1 MGYSV
6 VSSMDKMTYIDAG
19 LHIWN
24 LRWKGDKKMND
35 NKMEY
40 QTTQFM
46 PMTDFELQS
55 VNGGGIPVVVFILV
69 AAVTVVEAA
78 FLVGAAV
85 AWDVA
90 VGTVLAVSTSE
101 VTKS

>member
-1 MGYSV
+1 MKGGI
-6 VSSMDKMTYIDAG
+6 KM
-19 LHIWN
+19 
-24 LRWKGDKKMND
+24 MND

-40 QTTQFM
+40 QTPQFM

>member
-1 MGYSV
+1 
-6 VSSMDKMTYIDAG
+6 
-19 LHIWN
+19 
-24 LRWKGDKKMND
+24 MND

-40 QTTQFM
+40 QTPQFM

-55 VNGGGIPVVVFILV
+55 VNGGGIPVVFILV

>member
-1 MGYSV
+1 
-6 VSSMDKMTYIDAG
+6 
-19 LHIWN
+19 
-24 LRWKGDKKMND
+24 MND

-40 QTTQFM
+40 QTPQFM

-85 AWDVA
+85 AWGCCSWNGAGSINKRSYKVITIKCGKNLCFSHILNDQ
-90 VGTVLAVSTSE
+90 GR
-101 VTKS
+101 

>member
-1 MGYSV
+1 
-6 VSSMDKMTYIDAG
+6 
-19 LHIWN
+19 
-24 LRWKGDKKMND
+24 MND

-40 QTTQFM
+40 QTPQFM

-55 VNGGGIPVVVFILV
+55 VNGGGIPV

>member
-1 MGYSV
+1 M
-6 VSSMDKMTYIDAG
+6 SSMDKMTYIDAG

-24 LRWKGDKKMND
+24 LRGKGDKKMND

-40 QTTQFM
+40 QTPQFM

>member
-1 MGYSV
+1 M
-6 VSSMDKMTYIDAG
+6 SSMDKMTYIDAG

-24 LRWKGDKKMND
+24 LRRKGDKKMND

-40 QTTQFM
+40 QTPQFM

>member
-1 MGYSV
+1 
-6 VSSMDKMTYIDAG
+6 
-19 LHIWN
+19 
-24 LRWKGDKKMND
+24 MND

-40 QTTQFM
+40 QTPQFM

-69 AAVTVVEAA
+69 AAVTVVE

>member
-1 MGYSV
+1 
-6 VSSMDKMTYIDAG
+6 MDKMTYIDAG

-24 LRWKGDKKMND
+24 LRLKGDKKMND

-40 QTTQFM
+40 QTPQFM

>member
-1 MGYSV
+1 
-6 VSSMDKMTYIDAG
+6 
-19 LHIWN
+19 
-24 LRWKGDKKMND
+24 MND

-40 QTTQFM
+40 QTPQFM
-46 PMTDFELQS
+46 PMTDFDLLS

-69 AAVTVVEAA
+69 SAVRVVVEA

>member
-1 MGYSV
+1 
-6 VSSMDKMTYIDAG
+6 
-19 LHIWN
+19 
-24 LRWKGDKKMND
+24 MND

-40 QTTQFM
+40 QTPQFM

-55 VNGGGIPVVVFILV
+55 VNGGGIP
-69 AAVTVVEAA
+69 VVEAA